1 VSPLKVCFLLP
12 GVTISGGI
20 ASVLRHARNLTAHHG
35 MEVTLALTRD
45 DIPVWDERRLRGL
58 EVIPFADARERE
70 FDVAVASWWPTA
82 RRLAQM
88 KAERHAYYVQSLEDR
103 FYPGEDERREMAR
116 ATYTLPVSFI
126 TGARWMRDFLREL
139 RPEADCFYV
148 RWGIDKEV
156 FAPLPS
162 IEPRLDG
169 PLRILIEGRHGSWLK
184 AIPASLEAVRRMR
197 RPAHVTYV
205 SRDRVELEPAPDEVV
220 GPLYAEQMAERYAE
234 ADVVLKLSRVE
245 GMFEP
250 PLEGFHKGATCVVT
264 PVTGHEEFVV
274 HGSNALVVDW
284 DDPRGTTRALE
295 LLDRDRGLLHE
306 LRVNALETARRWPSW
321 EQVGDELAEALR
333 EIRRRPPARARAA

>member
-20 ASVLRHARNLTAHHG
+20 ASVLTLARDLTARHG

-58 EVIPFADARERE
+58 EVIPFAEARRRG
-70 FDVAVASWWPTA
+70 FDFAVASWWPTA
-82 RRLAQM
+82 RRLDQM
-88 KAERHAYYVQSLEDR
+88 QAERHAYYVQSLEDR
-103 FYPGEDERREMAR
+103 FYPGEDERRDMAR
-116 ATYTLPVSFI
+116 ATYSLPVSFI
-126 TGARWMRDFLREL
+126 TGARWMRDFLSEL

-156 FAPLPS
+156 FAPLLS
-162 IEPRLDG
+162 VEPRLDG
-169 PLRILIEGRHGSWLK
+169 RLRVLVEGRHGSWLK

-205 SRDRVELEPAPDEVV
+205 TRDRVELEPAPDEVV
-220 GPLYAEQMAERYAE
+220 GPLYAEQMAERYAA

-274 HGSNALVVDW
+274 HGSNGLVVDW

-295 LLDRDRGLLHE
+295 LLDRDRTLLHE
-306 LRVNALETARRWPSW
+306 LRLNALETARRWPSW
-321 EQVGDELAEALR
+321 EQVGDEFAEALR
-333 EIRRRPPARARAA
+333 EIRRRPPARARDA

>member
-1 VSPLKVCFLLP
+1 M
-12 GVTISGGI
+12 ISGGI
-20 ASVLRHARNLTAHHG
+20 ASVLRHARNLKVNHG

-45 DIPVWDERRLRGL
+45 DIPVWDERRVAGL
-58 EVIPFADARERE
+58 EVVPFADARTRQ

-88 KAERHAYYVQSLEDR
+88 QAERHAYYVQSLEDR

-116 ATYTLPVSFI
+116 ATYSLPVSFI

-139 RPEADCFYV
+139 RPEADCFFV

-156 FAPLPS
+156 FAPAPWV
-162 IEPRLDG
+162 EPRLDG
-169 PLRILIEGRHGSWLK
+169 PLRVLIEGRYGAWLK
-184 AIPASLEAVRRMR
+184 AIQESLEAARRMR
-197 RPAHVTYV
+197 RPPHVTYV
-205 SRDRVELEPAPDEVV
+205 TRDRVELDPSPDEVI
-220 GPLYAEQMAERYAE
+220 GPLYAEQMAERYAA

-274 HGSNALVVDW
+274 HGSNGLVVDW
-284 DDPRGTTRALE
+284 DDPRGTTRALD

-306 LRVNALETARRWPSW
+306 LRSNALEIARRWPSW
-321 EQVGDELAEALR
+321 EQVTEEFADALR
-333 EIRRRPPARARAA
+333 EIRRRPPA

>member
-1 VSPLKVCFLLP
+1 VSPLRVCFLLP
-12 GVTISGGI
+12 GVMISGGI
-20 ASVLRHARNLTAHHG
+20 ASVLRHARHLTARHG

-45 DIPVWDERRLRGL
+45 DIPVWDERRLEGL
-58 EVIPFADARERE
+58 EVVPFADARDRH

-88 KAERHAYYVQSLEDR
+88 QAERHAYYVQSLEDR

-126 TGARWMRDFLREL
+126 TGARWMRDLLREL

-148 RWGIDKEV
+148 RWGIDKKV
-156 FAPLPS
+156 FEPLPS
-162 IEPRLDG
+162 VEPRFEG
-169 PLRILIEGRHGSWLK
+169 PLRILVEGRYGSWLK

-197 RPAHVTYV
+197 RPGQVTYV
-205 SRDRVELEPAPDEVV
+205 TRDRVELEHMPDEVV
-220 GPLYAEQMAERYAE
+220 GPLYAEQMAERYA
-234 ADVVLKLSRVE
+234 ASDVVLKLSRVE

-274 HGSNALVVDW
+274 HGSNGLVVDW

-295 LLDRDRGLLHE
+295 LLDRDRALLHE

-321 EQVGDELAEALR
+321 EQVGDEFADALR
-333 EIRRRPPARARAA
+333 EIRRRPAAQAREA